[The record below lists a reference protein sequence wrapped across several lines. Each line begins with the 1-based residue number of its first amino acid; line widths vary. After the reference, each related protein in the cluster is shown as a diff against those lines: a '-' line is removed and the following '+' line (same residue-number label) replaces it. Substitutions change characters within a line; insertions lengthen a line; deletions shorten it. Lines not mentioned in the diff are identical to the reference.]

1 MTCSPTDFICQAQS
15 AILTF
20 LAIHW
25 EAILLGLVAV
35 LLVLFAPLKFKFLGA
50 LVLFIMFVYEF
61 GFPWFGFNYPPHF
74 GLIALVTITTE
85 RGGVL
90 ALDDDQH
97 ASIRGGKLLIDW
109 RVKSRIFMKIA
120 EVNYGRNTNP

>member
-20 LAIHW
+20 LAVHW

-50 LVLFIMFVYEF
+50 FVLFVMFVWEF

-74 GLIALVTITTE
+74 GLIALVTITE
-85 RGGVL
+85 RRGVL
-90 ALDDDQH
+90 AIGDHRVSLKDGAVVIDYQ
-97 ASIRGGKLLIDW
+97 IVPRIFLKLLE
-109 RVKSRIFMKIA
+109 VK
-120 EVNYGRNTNP
+120 P

>member
-1 MTCSPTDFICQAQS
+1 MTCSPTDFVCQAQS

-20 LAIHW
+20 LAVHW

-50 LVLFIMFVYEF
+50 LVLFVMFVWEF

-74 GLIALVTITTE
+74 GLIALVTITE
-85 RGGVL
+85 RRGVL
-90 ALDDDQH
+90 ALDDNH
-97 ASIRGGKLLIDW
+97 RVSLKNGSVLIDY
-109 RVKSRIFMKIA
+109 RIEPHIFVKVLGVKL
-120 EVNYGRNTNP
+120 ED

>member
-50 LVLFIMFVYEF
+50 LVLFIVSLKDGAVVIDYQIVPRIF
-61 GFPWFGFNYPPHF
+61 
-74 GLIALVTITTE
+74 L
-85 RGGVL
+85 
-90 ALDDDQH
+90 
-97 ASIRGGKLLIDW
+97 KLLE
-109 RVKSRIFMKIA
+109 VK
-120 EVNYGRNTNP
+120 P